1 MFETSIT
8 STDYISVTWPFSLTL
23 GSGSSLTGS
32 DGSVIAL
39 TSSGN
44 GATVYLAPA
53 STVQSNVWYELSVIA
68 TGSPT
73 AGLYRQPI
81 SLATVSSASA
91 NAVIYDENSAAG
103 NVAYVAAAGTISDI

>member
-23 GSGSSLTGS
+23 TSGSLTGS

-39 TSSGN
+39 TSGGVSGS
-44 GATVYLAPA
+44 TIYLAPA
-53 STVQSNVWYELSVIA
+53 STVQSNVWYELSVLA

-81 SLATVSSASA
+81 SLATVSSTNA